1 MSRPWVTRPASAPTG
16 AARAKPQGARARL
29 GAALG
34 LAAVGLLVWTGLAQS
49 ARADEMSTIKQRGTL
64 IVGVKADYPPFGY
77 RAPNGKIVGMEPD
90 LAADAAHALGV
101 KVQYVPVTASN
112 RMQFLNQGKID
123 LLIAT
128 MNITPE
134 RAKIVW
140 FVKPPYYASGYNL
153 MLPKTLK
160 VSDWPDLKGQ
170 TVCGIQGSY
179 YNKDVQ
185 EKFGIHVVAFTG
197 TAEALTA
204 LKQGRC
210 IGFLYDNTEIEGLL
224 LTSNWSNFA
233 MPLKTR
239 DAKPWG
245 MATRFGAKKFH
256 AFMDKMSKQW
266 AKNGTILKLE
276 AKYHIQ
282 PSAFAQKMHAK
293 YAGQ

>member
-1 MSRPWVTRPASAPTG
+1 MIGPRMTHARAMRATTQ
-16 AARAKPQGARARL
+16 AARRRL
-29 GAALG
+29 SAAFG
-34 LAAVGLLVWTGLAQS
+34 LAAVGLLVWAGLAQS
-49 ARADEMSTIKQRGTL
+49 ARADEMGAIKQRGTL
-64 IVGVKADYPPFGY
+64 VVGVKADYPPFGY

-90 LAADAAHALGV
+90 LAADVAQKLGV

-112 RMQFLNQGKID
+112 RMQFLKQGKVD

-134 RAKIVW
+134 REKIVW

-153 MLPKTLK
+153 MLPKALK
-160 VSDWPDLKGQ
+160 ASDWPDLKGQ

-224 LTSNWSNFA
+224 LTSNWSKFA

-245 MATRFGAKKFH
+245 MATRFGDKKFH
-256 AFMDKMSKQW
+256 DFMDDMSKQW

-282 PSAFAQKMHAK
+282 PSEFAQKMHEK
-293 YAGQ
+293 YSGQ